1 MNRNEIIFENLEQIE
16 ASVQRLRDDL
26 GYITLSEVKSRLQ
39 ADTVGRVD
47 FSTVSLASFLVE
59 EDADGVPT
67 FPDLDD
73 ISDEDLARA
82 VSRWLRQHVHDNM
95 VGRNEAKFKVSLW
108 SPKGDT
114 HIYSGRFIARRVE
127 RPAEHTAPA
136 GTIAS
141 GPSMRFTQN
150 GVLPPEAAVWQALG
164 GSYVNFV
171 ALMQTGYSHLFG
183 LQNSA
188 IVVLNGDNQR
198 LRKTLES
205 AYGDLAKLRI
215 GTFEAETEQGRDSAS
230 TKVREELGKQFIAE
244 LGALGRVVAGA
255 KLGLP
260 AELAELIELVNATPE
275 LAEAIRDPEVR
286 KVLRDD
292 KTRKE
297 LAALLKLAAAAPPTT
312 EKPEN

>member
-1 MNRNEIIFENLEQIE
+1 MNPSEIIFENLDQIE
-16 ASVQRLRDDL
+16 ASVQRLRDEL
-26 GYITLSEVKSRLQ
+26 GYITLSEVKSRLR

-47 FSTVSLASFLVE
+47 FTAVSLASFLIDD
-59 EDADGVPT
+59 DADGVPT
-67 FPDLDD
+67 FPDMDA
-73 ISDEDLARA
+73 ITDEDLARA
-82 VSRWLRQHVHDNM
+82 VGRWLRQHVHDNLI
-95 VGRNEAKFKVSLW
+95 GRSEAKFKVSLW

-114 HIYSGRFIARRVE
+114 HLCSGRFIARRAE
-127 RPAEHTAPA
+127 RPMDSPA
-136 GTIAS
+136 GTFAS
-141 GPSMRFTQN
+141 GLPSPFPAN
-150 GVLPPEAAVWQALG
+150 GVLPPDAAVWQALG

-171 ALMQTGYSHLFG
+171 TMMQSGYAHLFG

-215 GTFEAETEQGRDSAS
+215 GTFEAETEQRRDQASA
-230 TKVREELGKQFIAE
+230 KVREELSRQFISE
-244 LGALGRVVAGA
+244 LGSLGRVIASA

-286 KVLRDD
+286 KVLRDE

-297 LAALLKLAAAAPPTT
+297 LAALLKIAAATPA
-312 EKPEN
+312 KA